1 MRRFLEK
8 LLEKYTI
15 AIEILFFLSLIKIYK
30 GITRY
35 SHLKSEEERK
45 CVSYSPDVTD
55 RKWKV
60 DEGGSARAPTEIANS
75 ST

>member
-1 MRRFLEK
+1 MSYSR
-8 LLEKYTI
+8 
-15 AIEILFFLSLIKIYK
+15 IE
-30 GITRY
+30 R
-35 SHLKSEEERK
+35 ERER
-45 CVSYSPDVTD
+45 VSYSPDVTD